1 MDANAVSA
9 RQHWENVYSARDI
22 TPATPDDGLAK
33 AVMAHFGD
41 IESLRILDLGC
52 GSGEYSLFFAA
63 SGADVTAVD
72 YSEVA
77 IQTLAEYCDAKAIH
91 RITPLVANAFDIADL
106 GTFDAVFGSMIL
118 HHLEPFANFVD
129 VLHDAIAP
137 QGKAFFYENN
147 AMSKALVW
155 CREHLTGRY
164 GIPKFGDGEEFP
176 LTPKEIDELRRRFIV
191 QVTYPEMLFARMA
204 SAYLLRWRA
213 EQAFEWIDSQLY
225 RFERLRRYSYH
236 QYVLLTRC

>member
-1 MDANAVSA
+1 MDANAASA
-9 RQHWENVYSARDI
+9 RQHWENVYAARDI

-33 AVMAHFGD
+33 AAMAHFGD
-41 IESLRILDLGC
+41 VESLRILDLGC

-77 IQTLAEYCDAKAIH
+77 IQTLAEYCDSKAIH
-91 RITPLVANAFDIADL
+91 RITPVVVNAFDISDL

-118 HHLEPFANFVD
+118 HHLEPFPKFVD
-129 VLHDAIAP
+129 VLHSAVAP

-147 AMSKALVW
+147 AMSKTLVW
-155 CREHLTGRY
+155 CREHLTGHY

-176 LTPKEIDELRRRFIV
+176 LTPNEIDELRRRFIV

-213 EQAFEWIDSQLY
+213 EQACEWIDSQLY

-236 QYVLLTRC
+236 QYVLLTRF